1 MRGTAVRFFRDLF
14 FRLFQK
20 LDNRTNRVLFYFTL
34 AYLLLMVTPVI
45 VFASSLSGTAAM
57 LKAQYEAS
65 ALSMV
70 ESAALQA
77 EGALSLI
84 ARFDADTL
92 PGSPALNKRLLAI
105 AGGARFDALDVRQAF
120 ESLPGLADSSGLVR
134 GYRLYLRGG
143 DFVLEPGLGYQK
155 PARLYKSMLRFGDM
169 T

>member
-1 MRGTAVRFFRDLF
+1 MRFFRDLF

-20 LDNRTNRVLFYFTL
+20 LDNRANRVLFYFTL

-77 EGALSLI
+77 
-84 ARFDADTL
+84 
-92 PGSPALNKRLLAI
+92 
-105 AGGARFDALDVRQAF
+105 ALDEARA
-120 ESLPGLADSSGLVR
+120 ES
-134 GYRLYLRGG
+134 
-143 DFVLEPGLGYQK
+143 
-155 PARLYKSMLRFGDM
+155 ARLYARWEELEAKRMELEQK
-169 T
+169 